1 MSQYFDDYLRIA
13 LIDAERSCSEALA
26 QDMAEAAARGSVLNG
41 RRWIYI
47 EKILVDSLQEFG
59 REVEQ
64 KLVQFDHEHT
74 PVTSSDFDSAVNAI
88 HQFKDRCES
97 IHSDKRSK
105 LSSTYPESRPPFPEG
120 ELERAESHAINNILG
135 QKKAFQSKRSF
146 WKWALGDLQ
155 KRIWSGSI
163 FLIGAALGGLIGR
176 IFQYWPL
183 AK

>member
-1 MSQYFDDYLRIA
+1 MSQYFDDYLRIV
-13 LIDAERSCSEALA
+13 LIDAERSCNEALA
-26 QDMAEAAARGSVLNG
+26 QDTAEAAARGSLLNG

-47 EKILVDSLQEFG
+47 EKILVESLQRLGQEI
-59 REVEQ
+59 EQ
-64 KLVQFDHEHT
+64 KLIQFDHEHT
-74 PVTSSDFDSAVNAI
+74 PVTSSDFDTAVHAI

-105 LSSTYPESRPPFPEG
+105 LSSTYPKSRSPFPDG
-120 ELERAESHAINNILG
+120 ELTRAESHAINNILG

-155 KRIWSGSI
+155 KRIWTGSI

-176 IFQYWPL
+176 VFQNWPL
-183 AK
+183 FK